1 MPYYLNIGDVWEH
14 DLFLSFDVDSG
25 DREFRLYGGVNN
37 LFNSISPFLPT
48 GTDAGRL
55 TNPNGVYD
63 IAGRRFRSEERRGG
77 EEGVSTCRSRWLPLP
92 SKKKT
97 KMTNN

>member
-37 LFNSISPFLPT
+37 LFNSISPFLPP
-48 GTDAGRL
+48 GTHPGRL
-55 TNPNGVYD
+55 TNQNGVYAN
-63 IAGRRFRSEERRGG
+63 AGRRFYIGATVKFCCAGRKSELCGQPNTGKGPDR
-77 EEGVSTCRSRWLPLP
+77 EE
-92 SKKKT
+92 
-97 KMTNN
+97 